1 MTVRVGVIGVGM
13 IGQAHI
19 HRLTHAL
26 PGVQVGAVSDVDA
39 QRAAAIAAELP
50 GCRVHPTGQD
60 LIADDAVDAVMVTS
74 WGGTHE
80 EFVLAG
86 IAAGKQ
92 VFCEKPLA
100 TTQEACRNI
109 IDAETAAGRRL
120 VMVGFMRR
128 YDEGYRAMR
137 DVLADGAL
145 GAPLMVHCAHRN
157 ASVPPTYV
165 EDMAIQDTAV
175 HEIDVTR
182 WLLDDEITAA
192 RVLIPRRNS
201 NAEPHLRDPL
211 LVVLETS
218 QGTLVDVE
226 VSVNIRYGYDI
237 RCEVVG
243 ELGTVALA
251 DRAEVVVR
259 RDGRVGGTVPTDW
272 RERFRRAYDTEL
284 GDWLAAVAAGGST
297 GPSSWDGYAATAV
310 ADACLVALRTGE
322 RVPVALGERPALY
335 AKAD

>member
-1 MTVRVGVIGVGM
+1 MTVRVGVIGAGM

-19 HRLTHAL
+19 HRLTHVL
-26 PGVQVGAVSDVDA
+26 PGVRVSAVSDVDA
-39 QRAAAIAAELP
+39 HRAAVVAADVP
-50 GCRVHPTGQD
+50 SCRVHPTGQE

-80 EFVLAG
+80 EFVLAA

-100 TTQEACRNI
+100 TTQEACRHI
-109 IDAETAAGRRL
+109 IDAETASGRRL

-128 YDEGYRAMR
+128 YDDAYQAMR
-137 DVLADGAL
+137 DVLADGSL
-145 GAPLMVHCAHRN
+145 GAPLLVHCAHRN
-157 ASVPPTYV
+157 ATVPTTYV
-165 EDMAIQDTAV
+165 EDMAINDTAI

-182 WLLDDEITAA
+182 WLLDDEIAAA
-192 RVLIPRRNS
+192 RVLTPRRNS
-201 NAEPHLRDPL
+201 RAAAHLRDPL
-211 LVVLETS
+211 LVLLETFR
-218 QGTLVDVE
+218 GTLIDVE
-226 VSVNIRYGYDI
+226 VSVNIGYGYDI

-243 ELGTVALA
+243 ERGTVALA
-251 DRAEVVVR
+251 DRAAVVVR
-259 RDGRVGGTVPTDW
+259 RDARVGGAVPTDW
-272 RERFRRAYDTEL
+272 PERFRRAYDAEL
-284 GDWLAAVAAGGST
+284 ADWLAAVATGDTT
-297 GPSSWDGYAATAV
+297 GPSSWDGYAATTV

>member
-19 HRLTHAL
+19 HRLTHVL
-26 PGVQVGAVSDVDA
+26 PGVHISAVSDVDA
-39 QRAAAIAAELP
+39 QRAAAVAADLP
-50 GCRVHPTGQD
+50 GCRVHPTGQE
-60 LIADDAVDAVMVTS
+60 LIGDDAVDAVMVTS

-100 TTQEACRNI
+100 TTQEACRHI

-128 YDEGYRAMR
+128 YDDGYRAMR
-137 DVLADGAL
+137 DVLADGSL
-145 GAPLMVHCAHRN
+145 GAPLLVHCAHRN
-157 ASVPPTYV
+157 ASVPPTYL
-165 EDMAIQDTAV
+165 EDMAINDTAV

-182 WLLDDEITAA
+182 WLLDDEIAAA
-192 RVLIPRRNS
+192 RVLTPRRNR

-211 LVVLETS
+211 LVLLETS
-218 QGTLVDVE
+218 RGTLIDVE

-259 RDGRVGGTVPTDW
+259 RDGRVGGAVPTDW

-284 GDWLAAVAAGGST
+284 GDWLTAVAAGGTT